1 MTTSIRHCQISCYSL
16 LHAAC
21 LLFTRDGPG
30 KEILVSM
37 KGPMSGMPGCAAAVA
52 FLKLLGITFD
62 ESSVLAKLKVD
73 DIVELCQ
80 SS

>member
-1 MTTSIRHCQISCYSL
+1 MQ
-16 LHAAC
+16 HAYFSHAMG
-21 LLFTRDGPG
+21 LAKKYLYG
-30 KEILVSM
+30 ISM